1 MGAVKE
7 LPLVSVVTPTR
18 NRPDMLREAYASLL
32 GQTLQDFEFVISVNG
47 RDAKSLPEARRIEN
61 TDKRAKVLYDPR
73 ANLSEAWNAGFK
85 ASEGDVLHF
94 FADDDL
100 LEPRF
105 LELGV
110 GALADRPELDLVGT
124 DYIAF
129 TGDGRAVRMPCRLT
143 NPGAAAAGNGTPA
156 LGAFNLNVSLFR
168 RNLLRVMDVGPGPFD
183 PSFRTRGD
191 EDLFVRLSGSKA
203 RALHICTPL
212 VRYRVHPGQATQGNA
227 ARHFFEHMRV
237 ANSFSRPSLRDAMA
251 QSLWALNRRT
261 GFLGTRVK
269 RQMGWAT
276 TYRLTAIE
284 QLMYPELAT

>member
-1 MGAVKE
+1 M
-7 LPLVSVVTPTR
+7 PLVSVVTPTR

-73 ANLSEAWNAGFK
+73 SNLSEAWNAAFK

-94 FADDDL
+94 FGDDDL

-124 DYIAF
+124 DYVAF
-129 TGDGRAVRMPCRLT
+129 MGDGKAVPMPCMLR
-143 NPGAAAAGNGTPA
+143 NPGAAAAGNGAPS

-168 RNLLRVMDVGPGPFD
+168 RNLLRMMGVGPGPFD

-191 EDLFVRLSGSKA
+191 EDLFVRLSGSEA
-203 RALHICTPL
+203 RALHICMPL
-212 VRYRVHPGQATQGNA
+212 VRYRVHPGQATQGND

-237 ANSFSRPSLRDAMA
+237 ANSAWKPSLRDTVA
-251 QSLWALNRRT
+251 QTLWALNRRT
-261 GFLGTRVK
+261 GLFGTRVMRK
-269 RQMGWAT
+269 MGRET
-276 TYRLTAIE
+276 TYRLTEIE
-284 QLMYPELAT
+284 LLRYPELRA